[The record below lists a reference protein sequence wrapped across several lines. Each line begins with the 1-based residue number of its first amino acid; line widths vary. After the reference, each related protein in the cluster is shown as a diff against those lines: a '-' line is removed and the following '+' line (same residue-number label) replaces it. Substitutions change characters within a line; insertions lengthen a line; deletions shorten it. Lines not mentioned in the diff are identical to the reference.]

1 MAIANGQPGACPRS
15 CAAIDA
21 CTPAVLDGVGCDA
34 ACVAKP
40 ITQVGAQDGCC
51 PPHADAT
58 VDPQQL
64 IDWAKGRD
72 EYIIVSGVVEGVEYK
87 GVTTREGAT
96 EPFDATWPMTFFI
109 VRVGDADA
117 SVDDVLHVQVG
128 GGYVPI
134 TSEDVAAAFKAPVT
148 EDGEL
153 VEFEMP
159 GDGAPPAQRD
169 EVVLFLRPVTAP
181 EFKELADYVVMG
193 QSYGYFRADPDTGL
207 YTQAAQSG
215 DPVTLSDEQ
224 LAAALAP

>member
-1 MAIANGQPGACPRS
+1 MNRRLRALATVALATPLLAGCASNGNG
-15 CAAIDA
+15 
-21 CTPAVLDGVGCDA
+21 TDA
-34 ACVAKP
+34 ATLSEGPRVVATVDGT
-40 ITQVGAQDGCC
+40 IGAV
-51 PPHADAT
+51 ADAT